1 MKLTGVRLIAVELVG
16 AVAVAGAVAGI
27 AASGDTQSRPN
38 PNASASWA
46 ADFEA
51 KQQRSIDAG
60 KGAQIRIE
68 GRGYERSQA
77 LCAAEWAKL
86 GLRRQ
91 AELDETAFAAGCEF
105 QR

>member
-1 MKLTGVRLIAVELVG
+1 MKLRGARLIAVELVG
-16 AVAVAGAVAGI
+16 AVAVAGAVAGV
-27 AASGDTQSRPN
+27 AASGDTASRPN

-46 ADFEA
+46 AVFEV
-51 KQQRSIDAG
+51 KQKRSIDAG
-60 KGAQIRIE
+60 RFAQALIE

-86 GLRRQ
+86 GPQRQ
-91 AELDETAFAAGCEF
+91 AELDEIAFDAGCTF